1 MGGDFCPGQLKSN
14 STAPDSLFLHD
25 EDYYTVEGGPDF
37 NFTATGENVTYTP
50 LQNYSADDVFAPV
63 GVYCEPVSSEIDV
76 SSMFPNGSSWS
87 PIPVALEVV
96 SSAVARLLV

>member
-1 MGGDFCPGQLKSN
+1 MPPDGVSYIDLVAEPKLTALGFITLKTKMKKTIKCNCLSGDFCPGQLKSN

-63 GVYCEPVSSEIDV
+63 GVYC
-76 SSMFPNGSSWS
+76 
-87 PIPVALEVV
+87 
-96 SSAVARLLV
+96 